1 MFVPLRKRHLLML
14 MHMHIR
20 KKLSFN
26 RVFLTVLV
34 GGLTLILNATADPIS
49 DLRSLS
55 ALKDVDLSRLSGGTV
70 SAAGEPLGLFARG
83 MSVQSAYVVQA
94 PVRSTVI
101 LIQQWNP
108 TRYPRLRIY
117 LQGDLPYGVGPQ
129 SFHGLESAPANASVR
144 AFLNATQRLPGD
156 ASKLQ
161 LSSAELKQ
169 YSGGGEGQVLP
180 FWSQILA
187 ERAKDFVAG
196 GLNAEPSYKNGISPA
211 SEVARLIDSSGDIQS
226 HFSPIISGGRGA
238 PSLSWQLFDA
248 DGEAAVSLD
257 AFYAKSVGD
266 GYQTLDLG
274 FYSSGG
280 FYAAVTL
287 QQLWPIQVDGRDA
300 TLVWRV
306 DLVSS
311 SSFDGLRGAQRLGS
325 GAAVMRNIQ
334 ENVRAFVET
343 QK

>member
-1 MFVPLRKRHLLML
+1 MQ
-14 MHMHIR
+14 MHIR
-20 KKLSFN
+20 KKHSFN
-26 RVFLTVLV
+26 RTLLAALA
-34 GGLTLILNATADPIS
+34 GGLTLTLTAAADPIS

-55 ALKDVDLSRLSGGTV
+55 TLKDVDLSRLSGGTV
-70 SAAGEPLGLFARG
+70 AAAGQPLGSFARG

-94 PVRSTVI
+94 PVRSTVL

-117 LQGDLPYGVGPQ
+117 LQGDVSAGVGPQ
-129 SFHGLESAPANASVR
+129 SFRSLAAAPSNSSVR
-144 AFLNATQRLPGD
+144 AFFTATEKLPAD

-161 LSSAELKQ
+161 LSNAEEKQ
-169 YSGGGEGQVLP
+169 YSDGGSGSGGVSGPALT
-180 FWSQILA
+180 FWSQVLA
-187 ERAKDFVAG
+187 ERAKDFISG
-196 GLNAEPSYKNGISPA
+196 GINAEPAYKNGISPA
-211 SEVARLIDSSGDIQS
+211 SEVARLIESSGNIQS
-226 HFSPIISGGRGA
+226 HFTPIISGGRGT

-257 AFYAKSVGD
+257 AFYAKSVDD
-266 GYQTLDLG
+266 GYQTLDIG

-280 FYAAVTL
+280 FYAVVTL
-287 QQLWPIQVDGRDA
+287 QQLWPVQINGRDA

-311 SSFDGLRGAQRLGS
+311 SSFDSLRGVQRLGS

-334 ENVRAFVET
+334 ENVKTFIET